1 MPGKFLK
8 SKRKAPASIFL
19 VKLKD
24 VKQTASLKYGLYSGC
39 FPVMS
44 CSNIT
49 VLLKKISEDNLISF
63 HMFLFID
70 FSFNQSKAITIFKFL
85 VTRID
90 RKAIRIHILYEFLP
104 FLLVAFNYVF
114 MKMFVALFSINI
126 PLVTLFI
133 AVL

>member
-1 MPGKFLK
+1 MK

-19 VKLKD
+19 VKLKE

-39 FPVMS
+39 SPVMS

-70 FSFNQSKAITIFKFL
+70 FSFNQSKAITIFEFL
-85 VTRID
+85 VTRMD
-90 RKAIRIHILYEFLP
+90 RKAIRIHILYEFLL
-104 FLLVAFNYVF
+104 FLLVALNYVF
-114 MKMFVALFSINI
+114 MKTFVALFSINI
-126 PLVTLFI
+126 LLVTLFI